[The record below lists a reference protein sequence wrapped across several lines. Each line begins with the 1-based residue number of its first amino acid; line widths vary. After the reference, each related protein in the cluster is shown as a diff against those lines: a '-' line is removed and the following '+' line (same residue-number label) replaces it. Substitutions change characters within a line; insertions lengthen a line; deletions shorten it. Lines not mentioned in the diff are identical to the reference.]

1 MLDIIVGDRLASVS
15 YFRRLASGD
24 VDLIAEPLVEVAG
37 KEIFLGYNSSPSVVD
52 WNNDNLPDIV
62 AGKLE
67 GIPAGL
73 HLYINEG
80 VPGDPLFNATDTVYC
95 SGEPIELY
103 ASYPD
108 FGDLN
113 DDGLPDLIVGST
125 TGRIACYINS
135 GTPDLPLFE
144 EFEDLI
150 CDGEVINYYSYVRP
164 SVCDWNEDGIPD
176 ILAAG
181 YSGEI
186 ELFLGKPPTGIEEVE
201 TSNAFGFSLDSP
213 AYDLIRAYIE
223 LPNSSEVTAALYS
236 VDGRLQCRESYGIL
250 NSGVHPLHMDIRD
263 VPAGVYLFISSAGEE
278 TASRSVVILD

>member
-1 MLDIIVGDRLASVS
+1 MKFSISMVLCAAVLS
-15 YFRRLASGD
+15 
-24 VDLIAEPLVEVAG
+24 AELVEFTSAG
-37 KEIFLGYNSSPSVVD
+37 VLLCNGARLDVGSYAAPLEVD
-52 WNNDNLPDIV
+52 WNNDNLPDLV

-80 VPGDPLFNATDTVYC
+80 VAGEPLFNATDTVYC

-113 DDGLPDLIVGST
+113 DDGLLDLIVGST
-125 TGRIACYINS
+125 TGRIACYTNC
-135 GTPDLPLFE
+135 GTADFPVFE
-144 EFEDLI
+144 EFEDLVA
-150 CDGEVINYYSYVRP
+150 DGEVIYFYSYMRP
-164 SVCDWNEDGIPD
+164 SICDWNEDGIPD
-176 ILAAG
+176 ILVAD
-181 YSGEI
+181 YSGEVY
-186 ELFLGKPPTGIEEVE
+186 LFLGEPLTEIEEIE
-201 TSNAFGFSLDSP
+201 TSHAFGFSLESP
-213 AYDLIRAYIE
+213 AVDLIRASIE
-223 LPNSSEVTAALYS
+223 LPNPAEVTTALYS
-236 VDGRLQCRESYGIL
+236 VDGRLQCRVSYGFL